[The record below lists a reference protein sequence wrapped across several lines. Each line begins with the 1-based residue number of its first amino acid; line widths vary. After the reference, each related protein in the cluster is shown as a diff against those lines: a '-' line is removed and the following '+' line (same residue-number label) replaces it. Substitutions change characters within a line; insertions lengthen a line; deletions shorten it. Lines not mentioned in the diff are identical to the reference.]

1 MEIHRAIVRM
11 KQDGSDDG
19 VFQVCL
25 HKFGLVQAFENLFKF
40 IFNCKFQ
47 VRPYGIQSNLDE
59 LVKGLNEHCKKYGL
73 LSQFPWFAYSRC
85 PIRKSPVI
93 HYYF

>member
-1 MEIHRAIVRM
+1 MEIYWAIVRM
-11 KQDGSDDG
+11 EQDDNDDG
-19 VFQVCL
+19 VLQVCL
-25 HKFGLVQAFENLFKF
+25 QKFGVVQAFETLFKF

-47 VRPYGIQSNLDE
+47 VRPDSIQSNVDDLM
-59 LVKGLNEHCKKYGL
+59 KGLNEHCKKYGL
-73 LSQFPWFAYSRC
+73 LSQFPWFAYSRW

>member
-1 MEIHRAIVRM
+1 MEFKILRKLRADQTTNPINSF
-11 KQDGSDDG
+11 G
-19 VFQVCL
+19 L
-25 HKFGLVQAFENLFKF
+25 HKFGLVQAFETLFKF

-47 VRPYGIQSNLDE
+47 VRPDSIQSNVDDLM
-59 LVKGLNEHCKKYGL
+59 KGLNEHCKKYGL
-73 LSQFPWFAYSRC
+73 LAQFPWFAYSRC